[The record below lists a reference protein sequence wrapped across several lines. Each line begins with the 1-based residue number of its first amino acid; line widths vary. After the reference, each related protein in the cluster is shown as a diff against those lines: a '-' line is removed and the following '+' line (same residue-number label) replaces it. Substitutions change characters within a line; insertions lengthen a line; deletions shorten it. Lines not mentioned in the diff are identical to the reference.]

1 MYPPPRKFTRSP
13 NYLNDLL
20 NLFICFLYL
29 NWQIM
34 WVSVWLNVAT
44 RSWVPTSGYFKS
56 VVWTAVYI
64 SIDCRR
70 LELGLIYLH
79 FESIFR
85 TRPVVAVAVFVAV
98 KWQQPVCHNR
108 CLPSLIVSSSQVIAR
123 MLHFPAKAIKC
134 ATTGDPDDTLQVINI
149 ILKPLFAWY

>member
-1 MYPPPRKFTRSP
+1 MLPQGPGFQHRAILSQ
-13 NYLNDLL
+13 
-20 NLFICFLYL
+20 LFEQLY
-29 NWQIM
+29 I
-34 WVSVWLNVAT
+34 
-44 RSWVPTSGYFKS
+44 
-56 VVWTAVYI
+56 YI

-108 CLPSLIVSSSQVIAR
+108 FLPSLIVSSSHVIAR
-123 MLHFPAKAIKC
+123 MGNFPAKTIKG
-134 ATTGDPDDTLQVINI
+134 ATTGDPDDDTLQVINI
-149 ILKPLFAWY
+149 ILKPLFA